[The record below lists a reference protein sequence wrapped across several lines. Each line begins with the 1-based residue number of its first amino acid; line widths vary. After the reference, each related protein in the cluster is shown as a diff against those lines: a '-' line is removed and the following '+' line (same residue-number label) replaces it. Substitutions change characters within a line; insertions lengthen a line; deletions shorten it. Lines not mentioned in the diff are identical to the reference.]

1 MINGYHSIA
10 DINAIAYVKLKDHL
24 PSRSM
29 WRGSVSFGLVN
40 TPVKV
45 YIWLLKKENFL
56 LINYVQ
62 MVTEFSIKNGAQ

>member
-29 WRGSVSFGLVN
+29 WKGSVSFGLVN
-40 TPVKV
+40 TPGGCC
-45 YIWLLKKENFL
+45 
-56 LINYVQ
+56 LIRFNQ
-62 MVTEFSIKNGAQ
+62 M